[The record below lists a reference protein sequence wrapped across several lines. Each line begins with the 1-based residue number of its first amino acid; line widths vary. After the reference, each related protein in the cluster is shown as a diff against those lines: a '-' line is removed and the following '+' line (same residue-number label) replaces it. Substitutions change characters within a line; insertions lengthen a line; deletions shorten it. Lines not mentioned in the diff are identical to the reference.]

1 MGLFSFNDP
10 PQQVITPDEFERVL
24 NLVNNRHEMVPHDV
38 FERWR
43 AMAEGHL
50 KESGPY
56 RGMDEKELS
65 AYIKKL
71 PLITPEAYRS
81 VVKDLHKELQKALEK
96 SRYGSTSPF

>member
-10 PQQVITPDEFERVL
+10 PRRVITSDEFDRVL
-24 NLVNNRHEMVPHDV
+24 NIMKDRHRALPHDV

-43 AMAEGHL
+43 AMAEGHM

-56 RGMDEKELS
+56 RGMDEKELKS
-65 AYIKKL
+65 YIKKL
-71 PLITPEAYRS
+71 PIITPEAYRS
-81 VVKDLHKELQKALEK
+81 VINDFHDELQKALEK